1 MSLYFYC
8 DVETLPSE
16 RMPELEELK
25 CPGNIKKPESIA
37 TWWADPERQN
47 DLAELHHKTSVDP
60 YAGRIFCV
68 AWAFNDEPIQVIWD
82 DDEYQVLGLL
92 EQEFQ
97 KIKETSR
104 RKYESLSTSH
114 IVGYNFKNFD
124 NPYLK
129 LRAIKYKC
137 ELLNK
142 VLPAR
147 TQIGRIDDMM
157 EIGMVTMRVTAD
169 KYVSQDKLAK
179 FFGLPGKDGI
189 DGSMVWSYYQ
199 QGKKQEIADY
209 CKDDVEQLRILHQLM
224 VDPNYMLD

>member
-1 MSLYFYC
+1 MSLYIYI
-8 DVETLPSE
+8 DAETLPSE
-16 RMPELEELK
+16 KMPELEELK

-37 TWWADPERQN
+37 AWWADMARQD

-68 AWAFNDEPIQVIWD
+68 AWAINDDPIDVVWG
-82 DDEYQVLGLL
+82 DDEKEVLGLL
-92 EQEFQ
+92 EQKFQ
-97 KIKETSR
+97 SLKETSR
-104 RKYESLSTSH
+104 RKYESLSVSH

-129 LRAIKYKC
+129 LRAIKYKYD
-137 ELLNK
+137 LLNRI
-142 VLPAR
+142 LPSR
-147 TQIGRIDDMM
+147 QFINRIDDMM

-179 FFGLPGKDGI
+179 FFGLPGKGEI
-189 DGSMVWSYYQ
+189 DGSMVWDYYK

-209 CKDDVEQLRILHQLM
+209 CKNDVEQLRILHQLM
-224 VDPNYMLD
+224 VEPNYMED